1 MENLGL
7 KNKNTLIFVH
17 GYNNEQF
24 EGYDAYQ
31 IIENQIK
38 KIIPGIYDYVI
49 NYSWPGGDQLLEWW
63 QVKTKSNSIARV
75 FRFLIEA
82 LAGTA
87 NSLDMMTHSLGKSLG
102 LFSKNKLVAKLYN
115 RAAPLYVSVA
125 IPALVTYT
133 RSISYSKNQY

>member
-7 KNKNTLIFVH
+7 KNKNTLILVH

-63 QVKTKSNSIARV
+63 QVKTRSNSIARV

-87 NSLDMMTHSLGKSLG
+87 NSLDMMTHSLGEKPWSFFKKQTG
-102 LFSKNKLVAKLYN
+102 
-115 RAAPLYVSVA
+115 RE
-125 IPALVTYT
+125 I
-133 RSISYSKNQY
+133 I